1 MTISWMVGQM
11 INIFNSTFEN
21 SLRVI
26 ILLSNS
32 TAEMRQ
38 ERIVYLDFIT
48 CYSHDFGFSENIN
61 GNNSSKKAE
70 ISLRRAKIE
79 KALHE
84 LVVEGFVKPI
94 DKDEGHFFEIT
105 IVGKQFSEQLSSNYA
120 NKYRKISKSV
130 ITQFS
135 DKTDKDLLDLI
146 FD

>member
-26 ILLSNS
+26 LLLSNC
-32 TAEMRQ
+32 TMEIRQ

-70 ISLRRAKIE
+70 ITLRRAKIK

-120 NKYRKISKSV
+120 IKYRKISKSV

>member
-1 MTISWMVGQM
+1 MVGQM

-26 ILLSNS
+26 LLLINS
-32 TAEMRQ
+32 PMDFRQ

-70 ISLRRAKIE
+70 ITLRRSKIK

-84 LVVEGFVKPI
+84 LVIDGFVEPI
-94 DKDEGHFFEIT
+94 DKETGHFFKIT
-105 IVGKQFSEQLSSNYA
+105 SEGIHFAEQLSSDYA
-120 NKYRKISKSV
+120 VKYREISKSV
-130 ITQFS
+130 ITNFS
-135 DKTDKDLLDLI
+135 AKTDKELLDLI
-146 FD
+146 LD

>member
-1 MTISWMVGQM
+1 MTKSWMDGQM
-11 INIFNSTFEN
+11 TNIFNSTFEN
-21 SLRVI
+21 SLRII

-32 TAEMRQ
+32 TTEIRQ

-70 ISLRRAKIE
+70 ITLRRAKIK

-84 LVVEGFVKPI
+84 LVVDGFVKPI
-94 DKDEGHFFEIT
+94 DEESGHFFEIT
-105 IVGKQFSEQLSSNYA
+105 TEGKQFSEQLTSNYA
-120 NKYRKISKSV
+120 NKYREISKMV

-146 FD
+146 LD